1 MSTENKAE
9 PLVSPKQLLRD
20 AEEYMRGYLLLQRD
34 SKLPAKTPMS
44 AFAVAGY
51 GAIVSR
57 TYEADRQAN
66 LKTIADLRARVEATE
81 ADERRWRKTVERIM
95 AVCTPHVATPEGRM
109 TYTGPDI
116 AERFALLSDEI
127 VNALPTPTPTDH
139 E

>member
-1 MSTENKAE
+1 MSTPTRKPYLSDEDLIGYITTNG
-9 PLVSPKQLLRD
+9 VTMYSQHRMSPVDVRD
-20 AEEYMRGYLLLQRD
+20 
-34 SKLPAKTPMS
+34 K
-44 AFAVAGY
+44 
-51 GAIVSR
+51 
-57 TYEADRQAN
+57 YEAHLAEQEQ
-66 LKTIADLRARVEATE
+66 TIADLRARVEATE

-95 AVCTPHVATPEGRM
+95 AVCTPHVSTPEGRM

>member
-9 PLVSPKQLLRD
+9 PLVSPKQLLRG

-44 AFAVAGY
+44 AVAVAGY

-66 LKTIADLRARVEATE
+66 LKTIADLRARVEAMQKAGDAMHKRLGSDIDYLRIDAKAE
-81 ADERRWRKTVERIM
+81 AMRERDEWIS
-95 AVCTPHVATPEGRM
+95 
-109 TYTGPDI
+109 I
-116 AERFALLSDEI
+116 A
-127 VNALPTPTPTDH
+127 TPTPPTK
-139 E
+139 

>member
-44 AFAVAGY
+44 AGAVAGY
-51 GAIVSR
+51 GAMVAR

-66 LKTIADLRARVEATE
+66 LKTIADLRARVEAMQE
-81 ADERRWRKTVERIM
+81 AGDAMHNRLI
-95 AVCTPHVATPEGRM
+95 
-109 TYTGPDI
+109 YDDI
-116 AERFALLSDEI
+116 NDAIAARAAAEEKYHGEFAPKH
-127 VNALPTPTPTDH
+127 N
-139 E
+139 